1 MSPRKTNQP
10 KTVVMAARMTQLEAE
25 RVIRALRQPGETL
38 SAMTRRVLLAATT
51 RAKPAR

>member
-1 MSPRKTNQP
+1 MSPRLTDQP
-10 KTVVMAARMTQLEAE
+10 KTVVLAARLTKAEARRVTQ
-25 RVIRALRQPGETL
+25 ALKQPGETL